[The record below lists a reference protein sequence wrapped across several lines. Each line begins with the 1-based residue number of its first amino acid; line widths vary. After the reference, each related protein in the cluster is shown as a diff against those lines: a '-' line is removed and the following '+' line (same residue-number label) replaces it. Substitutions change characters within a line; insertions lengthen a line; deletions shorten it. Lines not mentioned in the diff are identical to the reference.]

1 MTTTRNPLSAAAR
14 AHDSPMIP
22 APTTA
27 RSNAPETADG
37 QPMIC
42 IVSPQGRLVNDKNM
56 TDVWQAIRRAKKH
69 QARNEDKLVS

>member
-1 MTTTRNPLSAAAR
+1 
-14 AHDSPMIP
+14 
-22 APTTA
+22 
-27 RSNAPETADG
+27 
-37 QPMIC
+37 MIC